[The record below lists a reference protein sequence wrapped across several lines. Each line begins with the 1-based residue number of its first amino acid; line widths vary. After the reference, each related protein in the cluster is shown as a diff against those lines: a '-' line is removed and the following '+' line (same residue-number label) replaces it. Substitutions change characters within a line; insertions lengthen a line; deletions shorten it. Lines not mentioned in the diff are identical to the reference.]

1 MEANSSF
8 DDMTYAELR
17 RQAKQLGVKANLKT
31 DVLRKELKRVSLMAS
46 RGDEEEEDR
55 DVHVAD
61 ASDRSICLSNLPTK
75 TPAHVTRRKGSRVTW
90 KTGAAS
96 RQSGLEEHVGA
107 ADQTMVDPL
116 AEGRMMEETNEDAL
130 KPFISDDD
138 EEDTHCSSKK
148 TKVDVSAYMSEEEEE
163 GAGMG
168 ENAASTS
175 SVPDTRSERRRTF
188 EMESP
193 SNEGIR
199 PPLARERTFEMESPS
214 KEGIRPPLARERTF
228 EMESPSQE
236 GIRPP
241 LARERTFEKDS
252 PSLDPPG
259 HPLTRRRTFELEAGN
274 NEVPQ
279 ALAVKENTADFKSD
293 IDAASSPSASSPVT
307 EFSILRDETSGLS
320 SEELKAR
327 IMASI
332 AVSPSTLAAEATAAA
347 ASVDSS
353 SRDGAG
359 QQNGKSCSKDWTKIH
374 STNRT
379 ESLVDFYQRKRKR
392 ADEAQKSAQK
402 SAKLSAAKRATVAA
416 SMKNRAGAAKSARTL
431 AFSKPTSVRPENG
444 VASKPAAATS
454 SSSSTAFMSNGHRRR
469 APPMKAAA
477 QKALVSQAPATKRA
491 REAASSARGMPSSKR
506 ARVVAPV
513 VPKAAGSASKKVISA
528 PKSNPAPK
536 TNPTPKSYPAPKSKQ
551 TASSSSSKIKPPT
564 PSRVKMVTPKGHVSA
579 TDPATSNAVKTSFVF
594 KPTIFS
600 TKDMNLN
607 FGAADSM
614 LRAACP
620 VMKSGVGGGIAKT
633 AGAPKHN
640 SVAAGKGASLLP
652 SLPKLDAQR
661 RVSPRIAKPS
671 VSVTSVTLLPSSSA
685 KSTPNTSIVKSSTPL
700 SRLAPSRTTTPGKRS
715 AAGTPSTSNSTKMT
729 PRRSPWIPAGIAAPH
744 INFVTNNGDTE
755 NVFKFTAESTA
766 PQQQPAKKK
775 FDLKE
780 SLKQKL
786 KYKPH
791 RGPLRAFE
799 GDKGT
804 IRDMKKKP
812 FR

>member
-46 RGDEEEEDR
+46 RGDEEEEEEDR
-55 DVHVAD
+55 NVHVAD

-116 AEGRMMEETNEDAL
+116 AEGRMIEETNEDAL

-138 EEDTHCSSKK
+138 EEEDTRCSSKK
-148 TKVDVSAYMSEEEEE
+148 THVDVSAYMSEEEEE
-163 GAGMG
+163 GAGVG
-168 ENAASTS
+168 KTAASTS
-175 SVPDTRSERRRTF
+175 SDPDTRSERRRTF

-193 SNEGIR
+193 TNEVIR

-252 PSLDPPG
+252 LSLDPPG
-259 HPLTRRRTFELEAGN
+259 PSLTRRRTFELEAGN

-279 ALAVKENTADFKSD
+279 ALAVKAYFKSD

-402 SAKLSAAKRATVAA
+402 SAKLSAAKRAAVAA
-416 SMKNRAGAAKSARTL
+416 SMKNLAGAAKSARTL

-444 VASKPAAATS
+444 VASKPAAATF
-454 SSSSTAFMSNGHRRR
+454 SSSSTVFMSNGHRRR

-477 QKALVSQAPATKRA
+477 QKAPVSQAPVTKRV
-491 REAASSARGMPSSKR
+491 REAASSARDMPSSKR

-536 TNPTPKSYPAPKSKQ
+536 TNPTPKSNQ

-564 PSRVKMVTPKGHVSA
+564 PSRVKMVTPKGHASA
-579 TDPATSNAVKTSFVF
+579 TDPTTSNAVKTSFVF

-633 AGAPKHN
+633 SAAPKHN

-715 AAGTPSTSNSTKMT
+715 AAGTPSTSNSTKIT

-799 GDKGT
+799 GEKGT